1 MKLQIPSI
9 MHELSPIFSL
19 QDGDTALHIA
29 VRSGL
34 LDSVEAL
41 LQCSADLGIRNKVSK
56 QTAYVDIKSNIQKFV
71 HCEIIGFYHKQ
82 KWGFCMVH
90 LSSNLLSPTMSV
102 QCIILKRKLA
112 SCKFISLWIYVENF
126 TGM

>member
-9 MHELSPIFSL
+9 MHELSPIFSI

-56 QTAYVDIKSNIQKFV
+56 QTTYVDIKSNIQKFV
-71 HCEIIGFYHKQ
+71 HCEINGFYYKQ
-82 KWGFCMVH
+82 KLGFCMVH

>member
-1 MKLQIPSI
+1 MI
-9 MHELSPIFSL
+9 ELSPIFSI

-71 HCEIIGFYHKQ
+71 HCEIINK
-82 KWGFCMVH
+82 KRGFCMVH
-90 LSSNLLSPTMSV
+90 LSSNLLSPTM
-102 QCIILKRKLA
+102 
-112 SCKFISLWIYVENF
+112 
-126 TGM
+126 